1 MLGVEGEGV
10 ALDSYTLPL
19 FSDVGFF
26 FFFQLILGGNLF
38 FQSYFL
44 LTLK

>member
-1 MLGVEGEGV
+1 M

-26 FFFQLILGGNLF
+26 FSADFGREPLL
-38 FQSYFL
+38 SFL
-44 LTLK
+44 LSSNS

>member
-1 MLGVEGEGV
+1 MLRVGGGGGEV

-26 FFFQLILGGNLF
+26 STDFAREPLLG
-38 FQSYFL
+38 FL
-44 LTLK
+44 LFSNS

>member
-1 MLGVEGEGV
+1 M

-26 FFFQLILGGNLF
+26 FFSADFGREPLL
-38 FQSYFL
+38 SFL
-44 LTLK
+44 LSSNS